1 MFFFSF
7 SFNKQDTKTKY
18 NKSIKNKNK
27 NNQAKDLPDQ
37 KKKKQ
42 QNKANWNKMY
52 PNYSWAWDLTWSVV
66 GMLSEIYF
74 PFVSRNQLKRTFWL

>member
-37 KKKKQ
+37 KKKATKQ
-42 QNKANWNKMY
+42 SKLKQNVPQLFLGMGPDLKCGWYAQ
-52 PNYSWAWDLTWSVV
+52 WDL
-66 GMLSEIYF
+66 F
-74 PFVSRNQLKRTFWL
+74 PLC